1 MNSHLNGQ
9 MWPEWSNWSL
19 QLSGGCS
26 SSSQAGALITPNLP
40 LPVFQLSMTNEH
52 SGNSFRH
59 THNPLSWCQQQ
70 KLMTMWIAGRQKMHY
85 NGQQN
90 CYPLQ
95 EGGGCW
101 INWKV
106 QCSFVFWEGDET
118 HGGGVGS
125 RPTEM
130 SERFGRGWHAT
141 LLPCAWLWNASTSLV
156 GQS

>member
-1 MNSHLNGQ
+1 
-9 MWPEWSNWSL
+9 
-19 QLSGGCS
+19 
-26 SSSQAGALITPNLP
+26 
-40 LPVFQLSMTNEH
+40 MTNEH

-95 EGGGCW
+95 EGGGGYW

-118 HGGGVGS
+118 QGEIWLQAHGNV
-125 RPTEM
+125 REV
-130 SERFGRGWHAT
+130 W
-141 LLPCAWLWNASTSLV
+141 AWVACDPASLCLLWNAGTSSV
-156 GQS
+156 GQGWQANQIMSKIVLKDTLPCQLERMLELFQTQVTFNLI